1 MDSENQMDTYNQNA
15 AHNPPTT
22 NLPTTDPFQPFLR
35 PDVPTGNPLPEVP
48 YGQQYLRNPDP
59 LYTNDMNAKQSL
71 VFLTKQTSAIETVT
85 SAGGYPSA
93 TGSSYANNDQFG
105 QKRKKEID
113 YDDAIFEAK
122 KQSNTMS
129 AEERKTANMRK
140 NIRDVYDENQLDTNT
155 LAAQREES
163 ERLARVAE
171 QQKIIRETQRQAA
184 VNRSFVRTQNKVLSL
199 LQSGTTFAKVTS
211 DTPFEDIEAV
221 ATSASTTETEK
232 IANTQALPF
241 VASIVG
247 DKSLVNKIE
256 TDADIKKDVTVP
268 IAAAQVGSDDDD
280 DSAKPAEDQVI
291 SDVVTIEDSSS
302 EDDCI
307 MLSDDEE
314 DLEDEEEVED
324 DPNNS
329 GLHVKDAYNVPDEH
343 GRVLVNI
350 GHPEGEDD
358 IFVAPQIARTIK
370 PHQIGGVRFLFDN
383 IIESTKRFKSS
394 SGFGCILSHSMGLGK
409 TLQVICF
416 CDIFLRHTPSKTV
429 LCVMPINTLQN
440 WVSEFNMWLPKYSDN
455 PDHIRPR
462 QFDVFILNDQHKT
475 LNARAKVILKWAEE
489 GGVLLIGY
497 ELFRLLALKLM
508 TTRKRRSAKAVNCER
523 NGSEVNRR
531 LMESVHQALVKP
543 GPDLVIC
550 DEGHRI
556 KNAHAG
562 ISLALKQIRTRRRI
576 VLTGYPLQNNLLE
589 YWCMVDFVRPNYLG
603 TRNEFC
609 NMFERPIQN
618 GQCID
623 STPEDHKLMRY
634 RAHVLHSLLLG
645 FVQRR
650 SHVVLQQTLPKKL
663 EYVILT
669 RMTQFQRQ
677 LYDTFMN
684 DIVRTKSVP
693 NPLKA
698 FAVCCKIWNHPD
710 VLYTFLKKKEI
721 DWELEME
728 ESEVIGEP
736 AVVPPV
742 APAATA
748 IMPESKNPN
757 LYENKSIAANTERM
771 VQISKPREEFSPPE
785 VNSSA
790 SAFKL
795 AETQTP
801 VAAAQC
807 DNVQALIAH
816 KPNTEFTNLMKS
828 SLLTDPYNQQQN
840 DVLPSYM
847 GGHGNPNYWQESNVN
862 YFPYQS
868 ATENMECISKPNYVG
883 MVPQRAD
890 ETENETNGTA
900 GSSQIVDL
908 DTKEI
913 KTVETGIDM
922 TLCPIIK
929 NEALQSDSTTNS
941 MLSNTSGTTTAEAF
955 IEDCKILAPENAL
968 STEEDVAKVKPD
980 DSTLHEWAIDLMKK
994 YRPGIVENSPKME
1007 ILFCILNESV
1017 KLGDRV
1023 LLFSQSL
1030 LTLNL
1035 IETFL
1040 QMAYMPDTNIHWVRG
1055 VSYFRLDG
1063 STTSQER
1070 ERLVNEFNSNHGVKL
1085 FLISTRAGS
1094 LGINLVGANR
1104 VIVFDASWN
1113 PCHDTQAVY
1122 RIYRYGQRK
1131 PCFVYRI
1138 VMDKCL
1144 EKKIY
1149 DRQIKKQGMSDR
1161 VVDECNPDAHLSI
1174 RDVTNLCHDYDD
1186 DDQSEVPEFK
1196 QSLDS
1201 FEDVLIRKI
1210 IEQHKGGLSKEPF
1223 YHESLLIDRKE
1234 KKLSQAEKRQAH
1246 RGYEMEKKIRPMQTT
1261 KTTTGSKG
1269 GGIRTT
1275 RWIPAEVW
1283 QRQGMTAQEMTL
1295 PLDVV
1300 IPTHSNDKSNIILK
1314 SGQRVMVLKS
1324 AKGIYMQLESGKI
1337 IAIRTSSK
1345 ATEATKADKD
1355 EVIDITNEGENA
1367 AEKKGCEDTKK
1378 ESLTQKESDNATKG
1392 SQNIGTPTT
1401 EKSGEKYDK
1410 CGDSNS
1416 KKSLDASPAKGKD
1429 FMQQS
1434 QYKMDSQMQQKDDM
1448 NNTIDT
1454 MKKGEQKANSLNNEK
1469 QYTSHTND
1477 NTTKSDYKNTIGSNQ
1492 TVLDPKRQQ
1501 QPIQHQHQHKHT
1513 QQQHEQ
1519 NHQQQQQQLQQQQQ
1533 QIDEAATLKTSEHSQ
1548 QSCQQEDQHNQEK
1561 EKEDALYPLKHSIEK
1576 SNPTPHLNQL
1586 QQKNRPQYNKNKP
1599 LVDPAPYPY
1608 KEMGSYPFCGLTP
1621 PDLPKYANPRADMK
1635 ATPTDSFQTCNYTKR
1650 KLQQNEM
1657 PMPTD
1662 YTPPPSVSS
1671 SSSSS
1676 TPSSSSSSSSQ
1687 QSQQHSS
1694 SSLKH
1699 SHLNPPPHQSP
1710 YSQPPYS
1717 TLFHQQQQPKLH
1729 HLYGTNYNLD
1739 NEHYSNLAQSSHST
1753 HNLNQNHSL
1762 IAGDTFGAAGVQE
1775 HNNSSSNLMHVGG
1788 AAQNVPAP
1796 CDYST
1801 HFPDYAAYSS
1811 YNPHPHYF
1819 SPFANSYGNGATA
1832 PIGTNPYQMHWS
1844 PLLGPASLN
1853 DQCNP
1858 VHSSIYPQNGAQHNQ
1873 WHHKL

>member
-1 MDSENQMDTYNQNA
+1 MCPCVQLVGLMQKQLREDLYLFQTIVMDSQNRMDAYNDNA
-15 AHNPPTT
+15 ALNTPPA
-22 NLPTTDPFQPFLR
+22 NRPTEPFQPYLR
-35 PDVPTGNPLPEVP
+35 PDINSVNPEDPF
-48 YGQQYLRNPDP
+48 GQYLRNPDA
-59 LYTNDMNAKQSL
+59 LLLNEMNSKQSL
-71 VFLTKQTSAIETVT
+71 DLLKQQTNALETV
-85 SAGGYPSA
+85 GYPCVGDS
-93 TGSSYANNDQFG
+93 GYSNDHFG
-105 QKRKKEID
+105 PKRKKETENDEIV
-113 YDDAIFEAK
+113 EAK
-122 KQSNTMS
+122 KPGNIMS
-129 AEERKTANMRK
+129 AEEKKTANMRK
-140 NIRDVYDENQLDTNT
+140 NIRDVFDENQLDTNT

-211 DTPFEDIEAV
+211 ETPFEEID
-221 ATSASTTETEK
+221 TASTGSEQN
-232 IANTQALPF
+232 ASPQALSI
-241 VASIVG
+241 ASVG
-247 DKSLVNKIE
+247 DKLASKVE
-256 TDADIKKDVTVP
+256 TETVLSKDIAP
-268 IAAAQVGSDDDD
+268 ISPTPIDDDD
-280 DSAKPAEDQVI
+280 AVKPAEEQVI

-314 DLEDEEEVED
+314 DLEDEEEVD
-324 DPNNS
+324 DPSNS
-329 GLHVKDAYNVPDEH
+329 GLHVKDAYNVPDEQ

-455 PDHIRPR
+455 PEHVRPR

-475 LNARAKVILKWAEE
+475 LSARAKVILKWAEE

-508 TTRKRRSAKAVNCER
+508 STRKRRNNKAVNCER
-523 NGSEVNRR
+523 SGTEMNRR

-669 RMTQFQRQ
+669 RMTPFQRQ

-710 VLYTFLKKKEI
+710 VLYSFLKRKEI
-721 DWELEME
+721 DLELEME
-728 ESEVIGEP
+728 ETEVIGEP
-736 AVVPPV
+736 PVLPAVAPV
-742 APAATA
+742 ASEAEKAIPHEDKSLEAASTEQIVQDIKPKDGLSSEGNSPA
-748 IMPESKNPN
+748 PECKQV
-757 LYENKSIAANTERM
+757 E
-771 VQISKPREEFSPPE
+771 QQSPAE
-785 VNSSA
+785 V
-790 SAFKL
+790 
-795 AETQTP
+795 TQR
-801 VAAAQC
+801 VG
-807 DNVQALIAH
+807 QALAN

-828 SLLTDPYNQQQN
+828 SLLSDHYNQQQN
-840 DVLPSYM
+840 DVPSYL
-847 GGHGNPNYWQESNVN
+847 GGHGNNYWQESNVN

-868 ATENMECISKPNYVG
+868 VTDNIDSLSKPNYVG
-883 MVPQRAD
+883 MVPQRA
-890 ETENETNGTA
+890 EEAPNETNEGG

-913 KTVETGIDM
+913 KTVETDIDM
-922 TLCPIIK
+922 TLCPVIK
-929 NEALQSDSTTNS
+929 NEALQGDNNNS
-941 MLSNTSGTTTAEAF
+941 ILANASGDGTGATSADAL
-955 IEDCKILAPENAL
+955 IEDVKLLASANSIGNEK
-968 STEEDVAKVKPD
+968 EGKVKTD
-980 DSTLHEWAIDLMKK
+980 DATLHEWAIDLMKK
-994 YRPGIVENSPKME
+994 YRPGLLENSPKME

-1017 KLGDRV
+1017 QLGDRV

-1040 QMAYMPDTNIHWVRG
+1040 QMTRMPDSDMYWGRG

-1070 ERLVNEFNSNHGVKL
+1070 ERLVNEFNSNTGVKL

-1174 RDVTNLCHDYDD
+1174 RDITNLCHDYDED
-1186 DDQSEVPEFK
+1186 DKSQSEVPEFI
-1196 QSLDS
+1196 QPLDS

-1210 IEQHKGGLSKEPF
+1210 VEQHKTSLSKEPF
-1223 YHESLLIDRKE
+1223 FHESLLIDRKE

-1246 RGYEMEKKIRPMQTT
+1246 RGYEMEKKASVKQNFCAPVKNQYRIIRPMQTT
-1261 KTTTGSKG
+1261 KTMPATKS

-1345 ATEATKADKD
+1345 AAEVNKTDKD
-1355 EVIDITNEGENA
+1355 EVIDITNEGDS
-1367 AEKKGCEDTKK
+1367 EKKSEDAKT
-1378 ESLTQKESDNATKG
+1378 ENGNQKERDCKAKG
-1392 SQNIGTPTT
+1392 SQNSCTETNEKPTGGY
-1401 EKSGEKYDK
+1401 EKCTDNG
-1410 CGDSNS
+1410 
-1416 KKSLDASPAKGKD
+1416 KKSLESSPAKGKE
-1429 FMQQS
+1429 FTQPNP
-1434 QYKMDSQMQQKDDM
+1434 YKPDLQMQKDDI
-1448 NNTIDT
+1448 NSKFDN
-1454 MKKGEQKANSLNNEK
+1454 MKKVEHKPNPQSVEK
-1469 QYTSHTND
+1469 VYGSHSND
-1477 NTTKSDYKNTIGSNQ
+1477 NTTKQEFTNAARSSQK
-1492 TVLDPKRQQ
+1492 LLALK
-1501 QPIQHQHQHKHT
+1501 QHQQMEEGVTLKKNDG
-1513 QQQHEQ
+1513 
-1519 NHQQQQQQLQQQQQ
+1519 NHLQQQ
-1533 QIDEAATLKTSEHSQ
+1533 E
-1548 QSCQQEDQHNQEK
+1548 QHHEQEK
-1561 EKEDALYPLKHSIEK
+1561 EKKEAVLPLKHNPEK
-1576 SNPTPHLNQL
+1576 NNPPQTTLLNQ
-1586 QQKNRPQYNKNKP
+1586 QQKCLPQYTNKP
-1599 LVDPAPYPY
+1599 MVDPAPYPY
-1608 KEMGSYPFCGLTP
+1608 KQMGNYPPFCGLTP
-1621 PDLPKYANPRADMK
+1621 PDLSKYANQRGDMM
-1635 ATPTDSFQTCNYTKR
+1635 TPTESFQTCNYNKR
-1650 KLQQNEM
+1650 KLQKDM
-1657 PMPTD
+1657 PIPTD
-1662 YTPPPSVSS
+1662 YTPS
-1671 SSSSS
+1671 
-1676 TPSSSSSSSSQ
+1676 PSSSSSSSAA
-1687 QSQQHSS
+1687 SS
-1694 SSLKH
+1694 SSSASSQGQSLKH
-1699 SHLNPPPHQSP
+1699 GHLNAVHQSP
-1710 YSQPPYS
+1710 YSQSPYS
-1717 TLFHQQQQPKLH
+1717 SLFHQQQQPKLH
-1729 HLYGTNYNLD
+1729 LYGSNYNID
-1739 NEHYSNLAQSSHST
+1739 NEHYSNLAQNSHSSQ
-1753 HNLNQNHSL
+1753 NLNQSHSL
-1762 IAGDTFGAAGVQE
+1762 IGDTFGAVQE
-1775 HNNSSSNLMHVGG
+1775 NSTGLMHGG
-1788 AAQNVPAP
+1788 GQNVPAP

-1811 YNPHPHYF
+1811 YNHPHYF
-1819 SPFANSYGNGATA
+1819 SHFANSYGNGSSA
-1832 PIGTNPYQMHWS
+1832 PIGSNPYQMHWS
-1844 PLLGPASLN
+1844 PLIAPTSIN
-1853 DQCNP
+1853 EQCNP
-1858 VHSSIYPQNGAQHNQ
+1858 VHSSVYPQNGAQHNQ

>member
-1 MDSENQMDTYNQNA
+1 MDSQNQMETYNDNA
-15 AHNPPTT
+15 ALNPPAM
-22 NLPTTDPFQPFLR
+22 NRPTEPFQPFLR
-35 PDVPTGNPLPEVP
+35 PEITGLNPEDP
-48 YGQQYLRNPDP
+48 YAQYLRNQES
-59 LYTNDMNAKQSL
+59 LLLNDMNAKQSL
-71 VFLTKQTSAIETVT
+71 DMLKQQTSALDAV
-85 SAGGYPSA
+85 GYPCI
-93 TGSSYANNDQFG
+93 GGNSYPPNDNFG
-105 QKRKKEID
+105 QKRKKDSENDEIV
-113 YDDAIFEAK
+113 EAK
-122 KQSNTMS
+122 KSSINNMS
-129 AEERKTANMRK
+129 AEEKKTANMRK
-140 NIRDVYDENQLDTNT
+140 NIRDVFDENQLDTNT

-211 DTPFEDIEAV
+211 ETPFEEVDATLTESEPNASPQAV
-221 ATSASTTETEK
+221 PIVSGENKLTSKVETESVL
-232 IANTQALPF
+232 Q
-241 VASIVG
+241 
-247 DKSLVNKIE
+247 
-256 TDADIKKDVTVP
+256 KDVPP
-268 IAAAQVGSDDDD
+268 ISPTPIDDDD
-280 DSAKPAEDQVI
+280 DDTVKPAEEQVI

-314 DLEDEEEVED
+314 ELDDEEEVD
-324 DPNNS
+324 DPSNS
-329 GLHVKDAYNVPDEH
+329 GLHVKDAYNVADEQ

-358 IFVAPQIARTIK
+358 IFVAPQIAHTIK

-455 PDHIRPR
+455 SEHIRPR

-475 LNARAKVILKWAEE
+475 LSARAKVILKWAEE

-508 TTRKRRSAKAVNCER
+508 STRKRRSNKAGNCER
-523 NGSEVNRR
+523 SGTEMNRR

-669 RMTQFQRQ
+669 RMTAFQRQ

-710 VLYTFLKKKEI
+710 VLYSFLKRKEI
-721 DWELEME
+721 DLELEME

-736 AVVPPV
+736 ATTTT
-742 APAATA
+742 APAIAVK
-748 IMPESKNPN
+748 MCEV
-757 LYENKSIAANTERM
+757 EKSTPLEDKPTNEAVVNEPMCQDVKPKEDLNSDTNSPASECKQVDQQSPADMTQREGRPLVAN
-771 VQISKPREEFSPPE
+771 
-785 VNSSA
+785 
-790 SAFKL
+790 
-795 AETQTP
+795 
-801 VAAAQC
+801 
-807 DNVQALIAH
+807 
-816 KPNTEFTNLMKS
+816 KPNTEFSNLMKS
-828 SLLTDPYNQQQN
+828 SLLSDHYNQQQH
-840 DVLPSYM
+840 DVSSYL
-847 GGHGNPNYWQESNVN
+847 GTNGNNYWQESNVN
-862 YFPYQS
+862 YFNYQTVS
-868 ATENMECISKPNYVG
+868 DNIESLSKPNYVG
-883 MVPQRAD
+883 MVPQRAE
-890 ETENETNGTA
+890 ETPNEATEGG

-913 KTVETGIDM
+913 KTVETDIDM
-922 TLCPIIK
+922 TLCPVIK
-929 NEALQSDSTTNS
+929 NEALGDNS
-941 MLSNTSGTTTAEAF
+941 MLANAKGEGATTTGSTDAV
-955 IEDCKILAPENAL
+955 IEDIKMLT
-968 STEEDVAKVKPD
+968 STNSIGNEKDVCKVKPD
-980 DSTLHEWAIDLMKK
+980 ETTLHEWAIDLMKK
-994 YRPGIVENSPKME
+994 YRPGLLENSPKME

-1017 KLGDRV
+1017 KFGDRV

-1040 QMAYMPDTNIHWVRG
+1040 QMTHMPDSELCWGRG

-1070 ERLVNEFNSNHGVKL
+1070 ERLVNEFNSNANVKL

-1122 RIYRYGQRK
+1122 RIYRYGQIK

-1174 RDVTNLCHDYDD
+1174 RDITNLCHDYDD
-1186 DDQSEVPEFK
+1186 DDKSQSEVPEFTTP
-1196 QSLDS
+1196 LDS

-1210 IEQHKGGLSKEPF
+1210 VEQHKGGLSKEPF
-1223 YHESLLIDRKE
+1223 FHESLLIDRKE

-1246 RGYEMEKKIRPMQTT
+1246 RGYEMEKKASVKQNFSVPIKNQYRIVRNDGSIVTRPVASIRPMQTT
-1261 KTTTGSKG
+1261 KTTTATKS

-1345 ATEATKADKD
+1345 AAEVNKTDKD
-1355 EVIDITNEGENA
+1355 EVIDITNEGDNTT
-1367 AEKKGCEDTKK
+1367 EKKGEEGKT
-1378 ESLTQKESDNATKG
+1378 ETANQKESDSTAKG
-1392 SQNIGTPTT
+1392 SQNSCTETT
-1401 EKSGEKYDK
+1401 EKSGGYDK
-1410 CGDSNS
+1410 CINNNTKKLVESNS
-1416 KKSLDASPAKGKD
+1416 TKGKE
-1429 FMQQS
+1429 FVQPN
-1434 QYKMDSQMQQKDDM
+1434 QYKTDMQMQKDDI
-1448 NNTIDT
+1448 NSKFDSL
-1454 MKKGEQKANSLNNEK
+1454 KKVEQKTSQQNIEK
-1469 QYTSHTND
+1469 VYASHTND
-1477 NTTKSDYKNTIGSNQ
+1477 NTTKQEFTNTARSCQKVLAPKPPQQVDDGVALKSHESNH
-1492 TVLDPKRQQ
+1492 Q
-1501 QPIQHQHQHKHT
+1501 QP
-1513 QQQHEQ
+1513 
-1519 NHQQQQQQLQQQQQ
+1519 QQQQQQLLTQ
-1533 QIDEAATLKTSEHSQ
+1533 H
-1548 QSCQQEDQHNQEK
+1548 QEPEK
-1561 EKEDALYPLKHSIEK
+1561 EKKDSMYPLKHGLDK
-1576 SNPTPHLNQL
+1576 NNPPQTTLLNQ
-1586 QQKNRPQYNKNKP
+1586 QQKCLPQYNNKP

-1608 KEMGSYPFCGLTP
+1608 KQMGNYPFCGLTP
-1621 PDLPKYANPRADMK
+1621 PDLSKYANQRGDMMT
-1635 ATPTDSFQTCNYTKR
+1635 TPTESFQTCNYNKR
-1650 KLQQNEM
+1650 KLQKEL
-1657 PMPTD
+1657 PIPTD
-1662 YTPPPSVSS
+1662 YTTSPTSS
-1671 SSSSS
+1671 SSSASAASTASS
-1676 TPSSSSSSSSQ
+1676 TSQ
-1687 QSQQHSS
+1687 NQ
-1694 SSLKH
+1694 SLKH
-1699 SHLNPPPHQSP
+1699 SHLNAAAATAHQSP
-1710 YSQPPYS
+1710 YAQSPYS
-1717 TLFHQQQQPKLH
+1717 SLFHQQQQPKLH
-1729 HLYGTNYNLD
+1729 LYGSNYNLD
-1739 NEHYSNLAQSSHST
+1739 NEHYSNLAQTSHSSQS
-1753 HNLNQNHSL
+1753 LNQNHSL
-1762 IAGDTFGAAGVQE
+1762 IGDTFGAVQE
-1775 HNNSSSNLMHVGG
+1775 NSTSLMHTGG
-1788 AAQNVPAP
+1788 QNVSAP

-1811 YNPHPHYF
+1811 YNHPHYF
-1819 SPFANSYGNGATA
+1819 PHFANSYGNGSSA
-1832 PIGTNPYQMHWS
+1832 PIGTNPYHQMHWS
-1844 PLLGPASLN
+1844 PLIAPTSIN
-1853 DQCNP
+1853 EQCNP
-1858 VHSSIYPQNGAQHNQ
+1858 VHSSVYPQNGAQHNQ

>member
-1 MDSENQMDTYNQNA
+1 MDSPNRMDTYNENA
-15 AHNPPTT
+15 AMKPPPI
-22 NLPTTDPFQPFLR
+22 NKPTEPFQTYLR
-35 PDVPTGNPLPEVP
+35 PDVNSVSAEDPFG
-48 YGQQYLRNPDP
+48 QYLRNTDP
-59 LYTNDMNAKQSL
+59 LLLNDMDAKQSL
-71 VFLTKQTSAIETVT
+71 DSMKQQTSTLETVSYPSVGDT
-85 SAGGYPSA
+85 GYP
-93 TGSSYANNDQFG
+93 NDHYG
-105 QKRKKEID
+105 PKRKKDTEN
-113 YDDAIFEAK
+113 DDIVDARK
-122 KQSNTMS
+122 LSNNMS
-129 AEERKTANMRK
+129 AEEKKTANMRK
-140 NIRDVYDENQLDTNT
+140 NIREVFDENQLDTNT

-211 DTPFEDIEAV
+211 ETPFEEIDTPSTE
-221 ATSASTTETEK
+221 SELNASSQSLS
-232 IANTQALPF
+232 N
-241 VASIVG
+241 SVG
-247 DKSLVNKIE
+247 DKLTNKLE
-256 TDADIKKDVTVP
+256 TETVSSKEIAPISTTPIDDEDAV
-268 IAAAQVGSDDDD
+268 
-280 DSAKPAEDQVI
+280 KPAEEQVI

-314 DLEDEEEVED
+314 DLEDEEEAD
-324 DPNNS
+324 DPGNS
-329 GLHVKDAYNVPDEH
+329 GLHVKDAYNIPDEQ

-455 PDHIRPR
+455 PENVRPR

-475 LNARAKVILKWAEE
+475 LTARAKVILKWAEE

-508 TTRKRRSAKAVNCER
+508 TTRKRRSNKAVNCER
-523 NGSEVNRR
+523 NGSEMNRR

-663 EYVILT
+663 EYVVLT
-669 RMTQFQRQ
+669 RMTSFQRQ

-710 VLYTFLKKKEI
+710 VLYSFLKRKEI
-721 DWELEME
+721 DLELEME
-728 ESEVIGEP
+728 ETDVIGEP
-736 AVVPPV
+736 PIVPPV
-742 APAATA
+742 LPVAVPGEAEKSILPQEDKSIESASTDQMGPDIMPKEHTSSEANSPAPECKMSGQQSPAAC
-748 IMPESKNPN
+748 
-757 LYENKSIAANTERM
+757 
-771 VQISKPREEFSPPE
+771 E
-785 VNSSA
+785 VA
-790 SAFKL
+790 PH
-795 AETQTP
+795 EI
-801 VAAAQC
+801 
-807 DNVQALIAH
+807 QALVVN
-816 KPNTEFTNLMKS
+816 KPNTVFSNLMKS
-828 SLLTDPYNQQQN
+828 SLLSDPYNQQQN
-840 DVLPSYM
+840 DDPSYL
-847 GGHGNPNYWQESNVN
+847 GGHGNHYWQESNVN

-868 ATENMECISKPNYVG
+868 VTDNIESLSKPNYVG
-883 MVPQRAD
+883 MVPQRAE
-890 ETENETNGTA
+890 ETPNETNEGG

-913 KTVETGIDM
+913 KTVETDIDM
-922 TLCPIIK
+922 TLCPVIK
-929 NEALQSDSTTNS
+929 NEALQGDNNS
-941 MLSNTSGTTTAEAF
+941 LLTNTSSDGTGITSADSL
-955 IEDCKILAPENAL
+955 IEDVKLLTSA
-968 STEEDVAKVKPD
+968 STLGNEKDAGKGKAD
-980 DSTLHEWAIDLMKK
+980 DATLHEWAMDLMKK
-994 YRPGIVENSPKME
+994 YRPGLVENSPKME
-1007 ILFCILNESV
+1007 IFFCILNESV
-1017 KLGDRV
+1017 RLGDRV

-1040 QMAYMPDTNIHWVRG
+1040 QMTRMPDSDMFWGRG
-1055 VSYFRLDG
+1055 LSYFRLDG

-1070 ERLVNEFNSNHGVKL
+1070 ERLVNEFNSNASIKL

-1174 RDVTNLCHDYDD
+1174 RDITNLCHDYDD
-1186 DDQSEVPEFK
+1186 DEKIQSEVPEFTTP
-1196 QSLDS
+1196 LES

-1210 IEQHKGGLSKEPF
+1210 VVEHKTSLSKEPF
-1223 YHESLLIDRKE
+1223 FHESLLIDRKE

-1246 RGYEMEKKIRPMQTT
+1246 RGYEMEKKASVKQAFCAPVKNQYRIVRNDGSIVTRPVASIRPMQTT
-1261 KTTTGSKG
+1261 KTMPATKS

-1345 ATEATKADKD
+1345 ATEVNNKTDKD
-1355 EVIDITNEGENA
+1355 EVIDITNEGDTTS
-1367 AEKKGCEDTKK
+1367 EKKSEETK
-1378 ESLTQKESDNATKG
+1378 TDNANQKENDNTAKG
-1392 SQNIGTPTT
+1392 SQNSCTEVT
-1401 EKSGEKYDK
+1401 EKSTGGFDK
-1410 CGDSNS
+1410 CTADTNA
-1416 KKSLDASPAKGKD
+1416 KKSLESSSAKSKE
-1429 FMQQS
+1429 FPQAN
-1434 QYKMDSQMQQKDDM
+1434 QYKADLQMPKDDI
-1448 NNTIDT
+1448 NTKFDSL
-1454 MKKGEQKANSLNNEK
+1454 KKVEHKPNPISIEKA
-1469 QYTSHTND
+1469 YASHIND
-1477 NTTKSDYKNTIGSNQ
+1477 NTTKQEFANTARGSQ
-1492 TVLDPKRQQ
+1492 KLLAPK
-1501 QPIQHQHQHKHT
+1501 P
-1513 QQQHEQ
+1513 
-1519 NHQQQQQQLQQQQQ
+1519 QQQQQQQQNQQ
-1533 QIDEAATLKTSEHSQ
+1533 QIEESVALKKNEGNHHQ
-1548 QSCQQEDQHNQEK
+1548 QDQHHELEQGKK
-1561 EKEDALYPLKHSIEK
+1561 EAVYPLKHSLDK
-1576 SNPTPHLNQL
+1576 NNPPQTSLMNQKCL
-1586 QQKNRPQYNKNKP
+1586 PQYTNKP
-1599 LVDPAPYPY
+1599 MAEPAPYPY
-1608 KEMGSYPFCGLTP
+1608 KQMGNYPPFCGLTP
-1621 PDLPKYANPRADMK
+1621 PDLSKYTNQRGDMM
-1635 ATPTDSFQTCNYTKR
+1635 TPTESFQTCNYNKR
-1650 KLQQNEM
+1650 KLQKEM
-1657 PMPTD
+1657 PISTD
-1662 YTPPPSVSS
+1662 YTPSP

-1676 TPSSSSSSSSQ
+1676 TAAAAAAVAASATATAAASSSSSASSSSQ
-1687 QSQQHSS
+1687 SQA
-1694 SSLKH
+1694 LKH
-1699 SHLNPPPHQSP
+1699 SHLNAAHSSPYAPSP
-1710 YSQPPYS
+1710 YSS
-1717 TLFHQQQQPKLH
+1717 LFHQQQQPKLH
-1729 HLYGTNYNLD
+1729 LYGSNYNID
-1739 NEHYSNLAQSSHST
+1739 NEHYSNLTQNSPHST
-1753 HNLNQNHSL
+1753 QNLNQNHSL
-1762 IAGDTFGAAGVQE
+1762 IGDTFGAVQD
-1775 HNNSSSNLMHVGG
+1775 NSSTGLMHAGG
-1788 AAQNVPAP
+1788 GQNVPAP

-1811 YNPHPHYF
+1811 YNHPHYF
-1819 SPFANSYGNGATA
+1819 SPFANSYGNGSSA

-1844 PLLGPASLN
+1844 PLIGPTSIN
-1853 DQCNP
+1853 EQCNP
-1858 VHSSIYPQNGAQHNQ
+1858 VHSSVYPQNGAQHNQ